1 MAIVKQK
8 KALSWIVVLA
18 LVFSMVLQPILPVY
32 AEGEVEVL
40 SETFNS
46 YKAAE
51 KEYKGWD
58 LNAIGIYDK
67 ATSSGPSG
75 PNSLKFGATGSS
87 LLSPEFNLSGGGN
100 LSFWMKGQSAKGTFL
115 IEALINGTWSKVEEM
130 AVTPQTEAG
139 MKKFP
144 LAPGTTKVRFTYTK
158 SESNVAFD
166 DVKIT
171 TTSGQVP
178 EEVPV
183 TGLKVQDKLDLE
195 VGATSLLGVTYTPEN
210 TTEKEVIWTSDSPE
224 VATVANGTVTAV
236 KAGTATITVASKA
249 NPKVTATCQV
259 TVKEKADV
267 EGPAIAEVKPVS
279 GSTQGNRR
287 PEISAAFHDVTG
299 VDITTVKLILDE
311 KDVTSKSIVAE
322 NKVSYVPEADLAEGS
337 HNVKVLLKDTLGN
350 ETSKQW
356 SFKVGEVSS
365 NLYFGQ
371 LHAHTDISD
380 GTGTLDEAYQWARD
394 KGNADYIAITDH
406 SNWFDNDVK
415 ANILD
420 GSASTKW
427 TNAHATAD
435 KYNKDNEF
443 TAMYGYEMTWSGST
457 GGWGH
462 INTFNT
468 PGFETRTNKT
478 MNLKNYY
485 NQLQKASEG
494 ISQLNHPG
502 KTFGDFGDFGFYS
515 KATDQLVSLIEVG
528 NGEGPVRGSG
538 YFPSYEYY
546 TRALDKGWHL
556 APTNNQDNHKRNWI
570 TSNTARTVI
579 DAPTLDRDSLYQSM
593 REMKVYATE
602 DSNLRISYTVND
614 MPMGSNVI
622 GADKLNFK
630 VSITDPDNEDII
642 SKISIIANGGAEVA
656 SKTFTDNE
664 VSWDFQLD
672 NAYTYYYVKVDQ
684 KDKDIAVT
692 APVWTADTVA
702 VGISSVQTSSEVAF
716 PNEEINFT
724 ATLFNNDSKAYNNV
738 KVEYFLNDT
747 TEKNKIGEQVAASL
761 KPTEL
766 VTTVQSYKF
775 NRAGEYTIYARATV
789 NVNGSD
795 KVSTASVKLKVL
807 NKEEIVKVVIDGAHY
822 NQYVT
827 GNYANKI
834 NGFKDMLIKNGAR
847 VVINEKEITDEVL
860 ADTSLLVLTDP
871 QSTNDPDNGLK
882 VATYSDSEIAAIKRF
897 TEKGGNVILTTKAD
911 YKDGTGEYS
920 NGIQSNRVLEAIG
933 TNMRVNDDQVIDN
946 TTNEGQAFRLMFT
959 KYNKDRFGLTKGV
972 ADGSKYSFYSGASVL
987 LKEGADTS
995 KVDFLVQSHETTES
1009 SDADNAKDNVAVAK
1023 GKVGLIGAEQLA
1035 NGAKIIVAGT
1045 TFFSD
1050 FEVTGDD
1057 MYTNVPLT
1065 ENIIK
1070 WMAPAPQAELKT
1082 IAEIRKGTG
1091 DVPDLKGKKFAIEG
1105 IVTAQSEAVQPK
1117 NAFFEVIYVQDT
1129 TGGITVFG
1137 VSQTAVKVG
1146 QKVRITGYV
1155 DDYQGDYEI
1164 AINDEAKDLVVLD
1177 EIIKPIEPKKLST
1190 KESMLHE
1197 NEGLLIKVEGKVS
1210 RIEGQ
1215 NLYIVDDSGKEARA
1229 YVEGYIWNGKD
1240 ESAKG
1245 KWDPSIKVGDTVSAV
1260 GLGSQDPEGNRLRVR
1275 NTDEIVKIAN
1285 GSDNGNGNNNGGND
1299 NGGNNGGNIE
1309 KPVTNTTE
1317 EVINAIKNND
1327 TKEVVV
1333 DASKNQV
1340 VEKAVF
1346 DALKGTDK
1354 VVTFKVGNVTWTF
1367 KGKDIN
1373 KVMDIDLSLKTVDDT
1388 LKGNINKLVEKILD
1402 KDAPVFMLSFK
1413 YDGELPGK
1421 ADIKVFMG
1429 KEWANKTVT
1438 FFRYFPGKGTYEK
1451 VQSDVKVDAEG
1462 YAVITLDHC
1471 SDYFALEQTQA
1482 VSSIPQAGAPIGA
1495 SNLLVFGVAISA
1507 LGVLL
1512 LRKK

>member
-18 LVFSMVLQPILPVY
+18 MVFSMVLQPILPVY
-32 AEGEVEVL
+32 AADEEVFFEG
-40 SETFNS
+40 FNDFPGNPP
-46 YKAAE
+46 E
-51 KEYKGWD
+51 GW
-58 LNAIGIYDK
+58 LIENFTAKSVY
-67 ATSSGPSG
+67 TSSGNYGKASP
-75 PNSLKFGATGSS
+75 SLKFEKTDFKVTTKEFSLPTG
-87 LLSPEFNLSGGGN
+87 GK
-100 LSFWMKGQSAKGTFL
+100 LSFWMKGNGTKPDSTSKL
-115 IEALINGTWSKVEEM
+115 LVESLINSNWTKLEEIPGTSDVATTKE
-130 AVTPQTEAG
+130 
-139 MKKFP
+139 FS
-144 LAPGTTKVRFTYTK
+144 LAPGTTKVRFTFTK
-158 SESNVAFD
+158 GTGNIAFD
-166 DVKIT
+166 DVRIT
-171 TTSGQVP
+171 KTNGQVP
-178 EEVPV
+178 EVIPV

-195 VGATSLLGVTYTPEN
+195 VGTTSLLGVTYIPEN
-210 TTEKEVIWTSDSPE
+210 TTEKEVIWTSDSPQ

-236 KAGTATITVASKA
+236 KAGTATITIAAKA

-259 TVKEKADV
+259 TVKEKADIQ
-267 EGPAIAEVKPVS
+267 GPAIVEVKPVS
-279 GSTQGNRR
+279 GSTQANRR
-287 PEISAAFHDVTG
+287 PEISAAFQDVTG
-299 VDITTVKLILDE
+299 VDVTTVKLILDE
-311 KDVTSKSIVAE
+311 KDVTSKATVTES
-322 NKVSYVPEADLAEGS
+322 KVSYVPEADLPEGS

-356 SFKVGEVSS
+356 SFNVGKVSS
-365 NLYFGQ
+365 ELYFGQ

-443 TAMYGYEMTWSGST
+443 TTMYGYEMTWSGST

-468 PGFETRTNKT
+468 PGFETRTNKS
-478 MNLKNYY
+478 MDLKNYY
-485 NQLQKASEG
+485 NQLQKAPEG

-579 DAPTLDRDSLYQSM
+579 DAPALDRDSLYQSM

-602 DSNLRISYTVND
+602 DSNLRVSYTVND
-614 MPMGSNVI
+614 MPMGSNII

-630 VSITDPDNEDII
+630 VNITDPDDEDMI
-642 SKISIIANGGAEVA
+642 SKVSIIANGGAVVA

-664 VSWDFQLD
+664 VNWDFQLD
-672 NAYTYYYVKVDQ
+672 NAYTYYYVRIDQ

-716 PNEEINFT
+716 PNEEVNFT
-724 ATLFNNDSKAYNNV
+724 ATLFNNDSKAYSNV

-761 KPTEL
+761 EPTKL
-766 VTTVQSYKF
+766 VNTVQSYKF
-775 NRAGEYTIYARATV
+775 NRVGEYTIYARATV
-789 NVNGSD
+789 NVNGTD

-807 NKEEIVKVVIDGAHY
+807 NKEEIVKVVIDGSHY

-834 NGFKDMLIKNGAR
+834 DGFKDMLMKNGAR

-860 ADTSLLVLTDP
+860 SDTSLLVLTDP
-871 QSTNDPDNGLK
+871 QSKDDSKYNLK
-882 VATYSDSEIAAIKRF
+882 AATYSDSEIAAIKRF

-911 YKDGTGEYS
+911 YGDGTGDFS
-920 NGIQSNRVLEAIG
+920 NGVQSNRVLEAIG
-933 TNMRVNDDQVIDN
+933 TNMRVNDDQVVDN

-972 ADGSKYSFYSGASVL
+972 EDGSKYSFYSGSSVV
-987 LKEGADTS
+987 LKEGADAS
-995 KVDFLVQSHETTES
+995 KVDFLVLSHETTES
-1009 SDADNAKDNVAVAK
+1009 SDADKAGDNVAVTK

-1035 NGAKIIVAGT
+1035 SGAKIIVAGT

-1065 ENIIK
+1065 ENVIK

-1082 IAEIRKGTG
+1082 IAEVRKGTG
-1091 DVPDLKGKKFAIEG
+1091 EVPDLKGKKFAIEG

-1177 EIIKPIEPKKLST
+1177 ETIKPIEPKKLST

-1275 NTDEIVKIAN
+1275 NTDEIVKVAN

-1299 NGGNNGGNIE
+1299 NGGNVE
-1309 KPVTNTTE
+1309 KPVTNATE
-1317 EVINAIKNND
+1317 EVVNAIKD
-1327 TKEVVV
+1327 KDKKDILV
-1333 DASKNQV
+1333 DASKNTI

-1346 DALKGTDK
+1346 DNLKGTDK

-1367 KGKDIN
+1367 KGKDID
-1373 KVMDIDLSLKTVDDT
+1373 KAMDIDLALKTVDDT
-1388 LKGNINKLVEKILD
+1388 LKGNINKLVEKILY

-1451 VQSDVKVDAEG
+1451 VQSDIKVDSEG

-1471 SDYFALEQTQA
+1471 SDYFALEQTEA

-1495 SNLLVFGVAISA
+1495 SNLLVFGIVIST

-1512 LRKK
+1512 LRRK